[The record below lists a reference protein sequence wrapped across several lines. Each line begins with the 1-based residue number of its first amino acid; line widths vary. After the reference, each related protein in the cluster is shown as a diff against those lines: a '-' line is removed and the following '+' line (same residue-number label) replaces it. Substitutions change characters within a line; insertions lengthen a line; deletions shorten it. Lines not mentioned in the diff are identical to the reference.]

1 MFDGGD
7 RIRCTRQGIPLRM
20 ITRQRIPV
28 TLVTLFLV
36 TACFVPRGEPMEVPA
51 GIDHADYNRL
61 LGKYVDDR
69 GQVDYAAWT
78 RAADDRAALRRYLAR
93 FGELTGAAATG
104 ADKAAS
110 LINAYNALTIDWI
123 LEHFPVRGIKQTDDP
138 WTAKRH
144 RVGGELVSL
153 NDIEHGTLRPEFGY
167 RVHAVLVCAA
177 KSCPP
182 LRNQAFTAD
191 GLDAQLD
198 DAMRR
203 WLARP
208 DLNRFRPADN
218 VVELSKIFSWYR
230 EDFEKV
236 DGGLRAVLARYGP
249 PEFGSLLNRA
259 DYRLEFRPYDWA
271 LNAP

>member
-1 MFDGGD
+1 
-7 RIRCTRQGIPLRM
+7 M
-20 ITRQRIPV
+20 ITRQRILGS
-28 TLVTLFLV
+28 LVVLALL
-36 TACFVPRGEPMEVPA
+36 TACFVPNSEPMDVPA
-51 GIDHADYNRL
+51 AIDHADYDRL
-61 LGKYVDDR
+61 LKKYVDDR
-69 GQVDYAAWT
+69 GQVDYAAWHA
-78 RAADDRAALRRYLAR
+78 AADDRAALRRYLAR
-93 FGELTGAAATG
+93 FAAAAEPPARA

-123 LEHFPVRGIKQTDDP
+123 LDHFPVRGIKQTDDP

-153 NDIEHGTLRPEFGY
+153 DDIEHGTLRPQYGY

-182 LRNQAFTAD
+182 LRNEAYTTD
-191 GLDAQLD
+191 RLDDQLD

-208 DLNRFRPADN
+208 DLNRFRPEQN
-218 VVELSKIFSWYR
+218 RVELSKIFPWYR
-230 EDFEKV
+230 QDFEKV

-249 PEFGSLLNRA
+249 TEFGSLLNRT
-259 DYRLEFRPYDWA
+259 DYRLEFRTYDWA
-271 LNAP
+271 LNRKE